1 MTGILMV
8 QGLRCTGCR
17 LIFHKDC
24 ANFATKIPCT
34 TPLTSPNP
42 VYKMSEAGRRPWERM
57 SFKSPR
63 LSLASTYHG
72 PLFGAGFTAIPSFN
86 LTKTKQQTD
95 STALLIES
103 IDDLREFSVFIFK
116 KQSHLGQQNKR
127 ETVVDAIFKRALR
140 EFHMEL
146 IGMEATLQRG
156 STTLKYHDLIRTFE
170 GLLTK
175 ICNEEKLTFPTTLGV
190 NAFRGFL
197 NEFMEQ
203 RKRRS
208 SSKKIKKKRRRS
220 DITIHNGHQ
229 FSLDYV
235 HIPTYCE
242 ICNVF
247 MWHAERIFVCFA
259 CRLSCHK
266 KCHSRVNYVC
276 PKANNDQP
284 TCSKFFGTDL
294 ANLLAD
300 DEVPALLNK
309 LLNCV
314 EVKALFVEG
323 IYRKSGQ
330 MAVFK
335 GIRKKI
341 ETIKEPEAINFDDI
355 PIHVLTSL
363 IKAFFRELSEPLII
377 PDLYENF
384 VNISE
389 IKETNERVRCLRA
402 MMDMLPKGNKCV
414 LDRLMYHLARVAHQ
428 ESVNKMS
435 ASNLAVIFAPCIVRR
450 NTTVHAQEQLMDVQK
465 QAICV
470 QTLIEDKLHHLQ
482 ETLSQI
488 VELEGATE
496 KVTEN
501 LRRIEEHRRAST
513 GTMIPTLSSTDSTTN
528 ENKDTLITPKI
539 STTTK
544 IISTNLNNNEEEKKN
559 NLTIKEKEKNIETAK
574 QLFEEQ
580 LDFLDKEK
588 AKLIQELPPLAPVAS
603 SEDLSSDDV
612 DNSGGVKNEAKNT
625 KELQNKQE
633 SLRSQ
638 NSIEEYALDLSVP
651 PVVALLHHACKS
663 RPSKGKGM
671 RRPSINF
678 IRKWRNEIVNNA
690 QINYNL

>member
-1 MTGILMV
+1 MKKN
-8 QGLRCTGCR
+8 LRF
-17 LIFHKDC
+17 LQ
-24 ANFATKIPCT
+24 
-34 TPLTSPNP
+34 L
-42 VYKMSEAGRRPWERM
+42 W
-57 SFKSPR
+57 
-63 LSLASTYHG
+63 
-72 PLFGAGFTAIPSFN
+72 
-86 LTKTKQQTD
+86 
-95 STALLIES
+95 
-103 IDDLREFSVFIFK
+103 
-116 KQSHLGQQNKR
+116 
-127 ETVVDAIFKRALR
+127 TV
-140 EFHMEL
+140 
-146 IGMEATLQRG
+146 
-156 STTLKYHDLIRTFE
+156 
-170 GLLTK
+170 
-175 ICNEEKLTFPTTLGV
+175 
-190 NAFRGFL
+190 
-197 NEFMEQ
+197 
-203 RKRRS
+203 
-208 SSKKIKKKRRRS
+208 KKKRRRS
-220 DITIHNGHQ
+220 DITA
-229 FSLDYV
+229 SL
-235 HIPTYCE
+235 IT
-242 ICNVF
+242 
-247 MWHAERIFVCFA
+247 
-259 CRLSCHK
+259 
-266 KCHSRVNYVC
+266 
-276 PKANNDQP
+276 

-300 DEVPALLNK
+300 DEVPALLNR

-341 ETIKEPEAINFDDI
+341 ETIKEPEAINFDEI

-389 IKETNERVRCLRA
+389 IKETNERIRCLRA

-465 QAICV
+465 Q
-470 QTLIEDKLHHLQ
+470 
-482 ETLSQI
+482 
-488 VELEGATE
+488 
-496 KVTEN
+496 VTEN

-513 GTMIPTLSSTDSTTN
+513 GTMLPTLSSGDSTIN
-528 ENKDTLITPKI
+528 EKIENNNLIKPKI

-544 IISTNLNNNEEEKKN
+544 IISTNLNNNEEENKN
-559 NLTIKEKEKNIETAK
+559 NLTVQEKEKNIETAR

-612 DNSGGVKNEAKNT
+612 DNSGGANNNEAKAANQQ
-625 KELQNKQE
+625 KQKKQE
-633 SLRSQ
+633 SLRSE
-638 NSIEEYALDLSVP
+638 NSREEYALDLTVP
-651 PVVALLHHACKS
+651 PVLALLNHACKL
-663 RPSKGKGM
+663 RPRKCKGM

-678 IRKWRNEIVNNA
+678 IKKWRNEFVNKG
-690 QINYNL
+690 